1 MLFNSM
7 QLYHI
12 PSPLYFSFVFYS
24 ILHHTIL
31 FNFFLFF
38 SFIIFILL
46 FCFVLFCSFLFVK
59 GSADGEAIDQ
69 QPRGQNSTQRTG
81 CSRCIEVR
89 IHSQAYFLYFMVKLF
104 GKGHSGSL
112 SLWLS
117 LSFSASLFLQF
128 LFILSVYFLSC
139 VDFLLYKQP
148 IVKRCPLCHF
158 LVPALHLGIIRSVK
172 RDLFLL
178 LTCNRRLRYLHYSTV
193 LYNRV

>member
-1 MLFNSM
+1 MLCYLILCNYIIFLLPYIFL
-7 QLYHI
+7 LYSI
-12 PSPLYFSFVFYS
+12 LYYTILFYS
-24 ILHHTIL
+24 I
-31 FNFFLFF
+31 FFF
-38 SFIIFILL
+38 SFLL
-46 FCFVLFCSFLFVK
+46 LFLFFCFVLFCSFLFVK